1 MAVTNNRIQ
10 TCYKVLFSIK
20 TALGVLQ
27 IAEGGKIF
35 EGKGYLV
42 ILNAEQPL
50 VLLII
55 KSAEPAIHLQ
65 NVIKTNCLQSYY
77 NTDIIMLGS
86 LYVCFM

>member
-1 MAVTNNRIQ
+1 M
-10 TCYKVLFSIK
+10 LFSIK
-20 TALGVLQ
+20 TALRVLQ

-42 ILNAEQPL
+42 ILTAEQPL
-50 VLLII
+50 ALLII
-55 KSAEPAIHLQ
+55 KSTEPAIHLQ
-65 NVIKTNCLQSYY
+65 NVIKTNCLQSY

>member
-1 MAVTNNRIQ
+1 M
-10 TCYKVLFSIK
+10 LFSIK
-20 TALGVLQ
+20 TALRVLQ

-35 EGKGYLV
+35 EGKGFT

-55 KSAEPAIHLQ
+55 KSTEPAIHLQ

-77 NTDIIMLGS
+77 NADIIMLGS